1 MKTGSLRFAGIHL
14 QDGPIGLLTASLRK
28 GRLAQTYIFA
38 GARSV
43 GKTRVAK
50 TFAALLQC
58 LEPVTGP
65 DGSPDAC
72 GRCLSCRRVLAGSH
86 PDVTFL
92 RPQGSEIRVAQVRQM
107 QELALLH
114 PYLGKWR
121 IFIIDPADRLNE
133 SSANSLLKI
142 LEEAPEMVVFI
153 LVAEQVERVLPT
165 IRSRAE
171 IVLFQHPS
179 HHAARETIAR
189 VTGRPADEAARV
201 YSLTEGAFGAALNL
215 AVQELPE
222 TGLLPLRE
230 AQVRFLE
237 DLERFSVQV
246 QERVNEAP
254 SLEAALA
261 VVEDPDLLMF
271 PPLLASRKSLVRG
284 LLLAESLPAAFP
296 VLFSRVFLDA
306 LDKARKGLDK
316 VLEAVIAR
324 QKSAYAAEILKE
336 MDRQFGMAVQNLFQA
351 QVVGLLECL
360 RHWHEDLFHFSH
372 TADETWL
379 LNLDR
384 KDDIMALSLV
394 RGLGFAESGIQLLSR
409 SLELLSRNVQP
420 VLLMEHVL
428 SSIGGRTP

>member
-1 MKTGSLRFAGIHL
+1 MKSGLLRFANIHL
-14 QDGPIGLLTASLRK
+14 QQGPINLLTASLAK
-28 GRLAQTYIFA
+28 GRISQSYIFV

-43 GKTRVAK
+43 GKTRLAK

-65 DGSPDAC
+65 TGGPDAC
-72 GRCLSCRRVLAGSH
+72 GKCLSCKRVMAGSH

-92 RPQGSEIRVAQVRQM
+92 RPLGTEIRVAQVRQM
-107 QELALLH
+107 QELAMLH

-133 SSANSLLKI
+133 SSSNSLLKI

-153 LVAEQVERVLPT
+153 LVVEQLERVLPT

-171 IVLFQHPS
+171 IVPFHHPS
-179 HHAARETIAR
+179 HQSAREVIAQ
-189 VTGRPADEAARV
+189 VTGVSPEEAARA
-201 YSLTEGAFGAALNL
+201 YALTEGAFGASLALAGQEVA
-215 AVQELPE
+215 AVGP
-222 TGLLPLRE
+222 LPLRE

-237 DLERFSVQV
+237 DLDRFAEHVQAGLHD
-246 QERVNEAP
+246 AP

-261 VVEDPDLLMF
+261 VLESPDLPFF
-271 PPLLASRKSLVRG
+271 PPLLASRKALARG

-296 VLFSRVFLDA
+296 VLFARVFLDT
-306 LDKARKGLDK
+306 LDRGHRGVEK
-316 VLEAVIAR
+316 VLDGVVAR
-324 QKSAYAAEILKE
+324 QKSAYAAEILKD
-336 MDRQFGMAVQNLFQA
+336 MDKQFGPAVQALFQG
-351 QVVGLLECL
+351 QVTGFLEGL
-360 RHWHEDLFHFSH
+360 RFWYEDLFHFAH
-372 TADETWL
+372 TGDERWL

-384 KDDIMALSLV
+384 KEDIMALSLG
-394 RGLGFAESGIQLLSR
+394 RGLGAAESGIRLLSR

-420 VLLMEHVL
+420 VLVLEHVL